1 MLVQFFV
8 YTQINVKKV
17 LFHTIQFNVSS
28 FNVRTVLFQTIQF
41 SIQKQFHY
49 KQFSLVQARRFLMS
63 YHGHLLGESYPSA
76 EMNSVYSAAPTD
88 LATFLNESKLFFCT
102 QLLLLFLHS
111 LKVSSIAI

>member
-1 MLVQFFV
+1 M
-8 YTQINVKKV
+8 
-17 LFHTIQFNVSS
+17 SE
-28 FNVRTVLFQTIQF
+28 TVLFQTIEF

-88 LATFLNESKLFFCT
+88 LATFLNESKLFF
-102 QLLLLFLHS
+102 LNAI
-111 LKVSSIAI
+111 IAIVSTQFKSFKYCYLTLIILFQY